1 MFETN
6 LGKGDFVQMQEQ
18 AKGLNEDWLALW
30 LGLAIFVLSLFT
42 FSGADI
48 LGWGVNTSVWMDPG
62 KAMSPVSKTYQTV
75 KGEITKIDGQKLT
88 LKKADGKEETIAV
101 KEDTAALKVGGQYE
115 KKGLS
120 GTVSL
125 LLTYLA
131 MLVIMCIGA
140 VLLKTDVVKF
150 AIGFTVIFWISYA
163 CWFAGNY
170 AYIAATKDKL
180 AAFKIPWS
188 LSLTGESGFIL
199 ALLAGLVMGNFFP
212 KISEKLKE
220 ASRPE
225 LYIKT
230 AIVIMGAGLG
240 LKAAES
246 FSLATNIMFRGMCA
260 IVEAYLIYWAVVYYM
275 ARKYFKFSREWA
287 APLASGISICGV
299 SAAIATGGAIRARP
313 IVPIM
318 VSSLVVIFAV
328 VEMIILPFAAQ
339 TFLWKEPLVA
349 GAWMGLAVKTDGG
362 AVASGAI
369 TDALIRAKS
378 LEAGI
383 NYQEGWMT
391 MTATTVKMFIDIFIG
406 VWAFILAYIWCAK
419 IECKPGETVG
429 AGEIW
434 NRFPKF
440 VIGYVVTFFF
450 LLVICWPAAK
460 AIGPVDKE
468 LKAVKQEMAANE
480 KQLGSATAAQAALQS
495 KINAAKDRIKSLNE
509 QNNKPKA
516 NSPAARELK
525 ALKQEV
531 AEAEKQLGSAA
542 KASQATQAELQ
553 SKINTAKDKMKS
565 LGDSIKA
572 PKATMAA
579 ASTATSSGNVFRVM
593 FFVFTFFTIGVV
605 SNFKKLWEEG
615 IGRLMVVYIVAL
627 FGFIIW
633 VGLFISWLFFHGVM
647 PPLAG

>member
-1 MFETN
+1 
-6 LGKGDFVQMQEQ
+6 MQEK
-18 AKGLNEDWLALW
+18 AKGLSEDWMALW
-30 LGLAIFVLSLFT
+30 LGLCIFILSLGT
-42 FSGADI
+42 FGGMDI
-48 LGWGVNTSVWMDPG
+48 LGWGINTAVWTDPA

-75 KGEITKIDGQKLT
+75 KGEITKIDGLKLT
-88 LKKADGKEETIAV
+88 IKKADGKEDTV
-101 KEDTAALKVGGQYE
+101 SLKEAAPGLKVGDKYE
-115 KKGLS
+115 KPGLS
-120 GTVSL
+120 GMTSL
-125 LLTYLA
+125 LMTYFA
-131 MLVIMCIGA
+131 MLLIMGIGA
-140 VLLKTDVVKF
+140 KFIGADVKKF
-150 AIGFTVIFWISYA
+150 AFGFTAIFWISYA

-180 AAFKIPWS
+180 ASFKIPWS
-188 LSLTGESGFIL
+188 LSLTGESGFII
-199 ALLAGLVMGNFFP
+199 ALLAGLVLGNFFP
-212 KISEKLKE
+212 RISDKLKE

-246 FSLATNIMFRGMCA
+246 FSLATNIMFRGLCA

-313 IVPIM
+313 VVPIM

-419 IECKPGETVG
+419 IECKPGEKVG

-440 VIGYVVTFFF
+440 VIGYVITFF
-450 LLVICWPAAK
+450 LLLLICWPAAK
-460 AIGPVDKE
+460 AISPVDKQI
-468 LKAVKQEMAANE
+468 KAVTKEIAASE
-480 KQLGSATAAQAALQS
+480 KQLAAATAAQAEVQS
-495 KINAAKDRIKSLNE
+495 KIGAVQNRITTLNADNK
-509 QNNKPKA
+509 KPKA
-516 NSPAARELK
+516 NSLAGRELK
-525 ALKQEV
+525 AMKQELV
-531 AEAEKQLGSAA
+531 ALQKQLPAA
-542 KASQATQAELQ
+542 VDQAAQKEAQA
-553 SKINTAKDKMKS
+553 KIAAAKDKMKG

-572 PKATMAA
+572 PKATMTA
-579 ASTATSSGNVFRVM
+579 ASTATGEGNVFRVM
-593 FFVFTFFTIGVV
+593 FFVFTFFTIGIV

-615 IGRLMVVYIVAL
+615 IGRLMVVYVVAL

>member
-1 MFETN
+1 MEE
-6 LGKGDFVQMQEQ
+6 K
-18 AKGLNEDWLALW
+18 AKGMSEDWLALW

-42 FSGADI
+42 FSGTDL
-48 LGWGVNTSVWMDPG
+48 LGWGINTSVWMDPA

-75 KGEITKIDGQKLT
+75 KGDITKIDGQKLT
-88 LKKADGKEETIAV
+88 LKKADGKEETLTV
-101 KEDTAALKVGGQYE
+101 QESTSTLKVGDKYE

-120 GTVSL
+120 GVTSL
-125 LLTYLA
+125 LLTYFA
-131 MLVIMCIGA
+131 MLVIMSIGA
-140 VLLKTDVVKF
+140 ALLGTDVKKF
-150 AIGFTVIFWISYA
+150 AVGFTAIFFISYA
-163 CWFAGNY
+163 CWFVGNF

-180 AAFKIPWS
+180 AVFKIPWS
-188 LSLTGESGFIL
+188 LSLTGESGFIF
-199 ALLAGLVMGNFFP
+199 ALIAGLVMGNFFP

-220 ASRPE
+220 AARPE

-230 AIVIMGAGLG
+230 AIVIMGAALG

-246 FSLATNIMFRGMCA
+246 FTLASNIMFRGLCA
-260 IVEAYLIYWAVVYYM
+260 IIEAYLIYWAVVYYM

-328 VEMIILPFAAQ
+328 VEMLILPFAAQ

-383 NYQEGWMT
+383 NYQEGWIT

-406 VWAFILAYIWCAK
+406 IWAFILAYIWCAK
-419 IECKPGETVG
+419 IECKPGQKTS
-429 AGEIW
+429 AIEIW
-434 NRFPKF
+434 HRFPKF
-440 VIGYVVTFFF
+440 VLGYALTFFI
-450 LLVICWPAAK
+450 LLVLCWPATT
-460 AIGPVDKE
+460 AISPVDKE
-468 LKAVKQEMAANE
+468 LKAVKTEITSAE
-480 KQLGSATAAQAALQS
+480 KQLASTAAAQAALQTKINIAKDKMKTLTAQNKKPKANTPADKELKALKREITETEKQLAS
-495 KINAAKDRIKSLNE
+495 TAKASQATRTELQAKINAAKDKTKSLND
-509 QNNKPKA
+509 QIKKPKA
-516 NSPAARELK
+516 
-525 ALKQEV
+525 
-531 AEAEKQLGSAA
+531 
-542 KASQATQAELQ
+542 T
-553 SKINTAKDKMKS
+553 I
-565 LGDSIKA
+565 
-572 PKATMAA
+572 AA
-579 ASTATSSGNVFRVM
+579 ASVATNSSNVFRVL

-605 SNFKKLWEEG
+605 SNFKKLMEEG
-615 IGRLMVVYIVAL
+615 IGKLMVVYVVAL

-633 VGLFISWLFFHGVM
+633 VGLFISWLFFHGVK
-647 PPLAG
+647 PPLVG